1 MKKILA
7 IGFALSVLVI
17 SGCGEGDNAAP
28 TETRKPAATT
38 TTTTTAPNLAEQQT
52 AQAAYSSIL
61 AELAPQ
67 WGAIDDQYLA
77 SVDSNRRLPW
87 DLLPGYCGE
96 RAKVSQRFV
105 ELLGNTVWP
114 EQYQALVTDSSA
126 KNSLV
131 AELESECAQLAGTE
145 TAQTANREQR
155 QAAYTSALN
164 AAIRL
169 REALGLPTKGFGQA

>member
-7 IGFALSVLVI
+7 IVFALSVLVI

-28 TETRKPAATT
+28 TETKKPAAT

-52 AQAAYSSIL
+52 AQAAYSTIIS
-61 AELAPQ
+61 ELLPERE
-67 WGAIDDQYLA
+67 AIDDEYLA
-77 SVDSNRRLPW
+77 SVDSNRKLPW
-87 DLLPGYCGE
+87 DKIPGYCGE
-96 RAKVSQRFV
+96 RVKVTQRFV

-114 EQYQALVTDSSA
+114 EQYQALVTDLSA

-131 AELESECAQLAGTE
+131 AELEAECAQLAGTE
-145 TAQTANREQR
+145 TAQTANRAQR
-155 QAAYTSALN
+155 EAAYTSAL
-164 AAIRL
+164 AAAVRL

>member
-28 TETRKPAATT
+28 VETKKPATT
-38 TTTTTAPNLAEQQT
+38 TTTAAANLAEQQT
-52 AQAAYSSIL
+52 AQAAYSTIIS
-61 AELAPQ
+61 ELVPQ
-67 WGAIDDQYLA
+67 REAIDDQYLA

-87 DLLPGYCGE
+87 DKIPGYCGE
-96 RAKVSQRFV
+96 RVKVSQRFV

-114 EQYQALVTDSSA
+114 EQYQALVADSSA

-131 AELESECAQLAGTE
+131 AELEEECAQLAGTE

-155 QAAYTSALN
+155 EAAYTSAL
-164 AAIRL
+164 AAAVRL
-169 REALGLPTKGFGQA
+169 REALGLPIKGFGQA

>member
-1 MKKILA
+1 MQKILA

-28 TETRKPAATT
+28 VETEKPATT
-38 TTTTTAPNLAEQQT
+38 TTTATNLAEQQT
-52 AQAAYSSIL
+52 AQAAYSSIISEML
-61 AELAPQ
+61 PQ
-67 WGAIDDQYLA
+67 RKAIDDQYLA

-87 DLLPGYCGE
+87 DKIPGYCGE
-96 RAKVSQRFV
+96 RVKVTQRFV
-105 ELLGNTVWP
+105 ELLENTVWP

-131 AELESECAQLAGTE
+131 AELEAECAQLAGTE

-155 QAAYTSALN
+155 EAAYTSAL
-164 AAIRL
+164 AAAVRL

>member
-28 TETRKPAATT
+28 VETKKPA

-52 AQAAYSSIL
+52 AQAAYSRIVS
-61 AELAPQ
+61 ELVPQ
-67 WGAIDDQYLA
+67 LEAIDNQYLA
-77 SVDSNRRLPW
+77 SADSNRRLPW
-87 DLLPGYCGE
+87 DMLPQFCGE
-96 RAKVSQRFV
+96 RVKVTQRFV

-114 EQYQALVTDSSA
+114 EQYQALLTDSSA

>member
-28 TETRKPAATT
+28 VETKKPA

-52 AQAAYSSIL
+52 AQAAYSRIVS
-61 AELAPQ
+61 ELVPQ
-67 WGAIDDQYLA
+67 LETIDNQYLA
-77 SVDSNRRLPW
+77 SADSNRRLPW
-87 DLLPGYCGE
+87 DMLPQFCGE
-96 RAKVSQRFV
+96 RVKVTQRFV

>member
-28 TETRKPAATT
+28 VETKKPA

-52 AQAAYSSIL
+52 AQAAYSRIVS
-61 AELAPQ
+61 ELVPQ
-67 WGAIDDQYLA
+67 LEAIDNQYLA
-77 SVDSNRRLPW
+77 SADSNRRLPW
-87 DLLPGYCGE
+87 DMLPQFCGE
-96 RAKVSQRFV
+96 RVKVTQRFV

-155 QAAYTSALN
+155 QAAYTSALD
-164 AAIRL
+164 AGIRL

>member
-28 TETRKPAATT
+28 TETKKPATT

-52 AQAAYSSIL
+52 AQAAYSKIVS
-61 AELAPQ
+61 ELVPQ
-67 WGAIDDQYLA
+67 WKAIDDQYLA

-87 DLLPGYCGE
+87 DLLPGFCGA
-96 RAKVSQRFV
+96 RVKVTQRFV

-114 EQYQALVTDSSA
+114 EQYQALVTDLSA

-155 QAAYTSALN
+155 QAAYTSALD
-164 AAIRL
+164 AAIQL
-169 REALGLPTKGFGQA
+169 REALGLPIKGFGQA